1 MARPKRSQEE
11 KEQYVSLKGLKAE
24 GWTDK
29 LIQKFLQAPDKT
41 ATNPIFASAAPIK
54 LFLRT
59 RVQFVS
65 QTPEFLE
72 EKAKADVRKT
82 SARKA
87 VTTKKDALMAEIKK
101 LKIQVKI
108 LPFEK
113 VKSLAIDAY
122 NDHKAYISME
132 YGHDCEFASKKN
144 NDKNFL
150 DRIVVNFIRHEL
162 TSYDHSLEIIAG
174 KVGASLALAEI
185 RRKVYA
191 AIAQAYPVY
200 TEECKRQLERRRIL
214 VLD

>member
-1 MARPKRSQEE
+1 MPRPRKTQKE

-29 LIQKFLQAPDKT
+29 LIQKFLGNPDKT
-41 ATNPIFASAAPIK
+41 ARNPMFASAAPVK
-54 LFLRT
+54 LYSRT
-59 RVQFVS
+59 RVQSVS
-65 QTPEFLE
+65 QTPEFPE
-72 EKAKADVRKT
+72 EKQKAD
-82 SARKA
+82 ARKKGAQKA
-87 VTTKKDALMAEIKK
+87 VSTKKDALMAEIEK
-101 LKIQVKI
+101 LEIQVKI

-191 AIAQAYPVY
+191 AIAEAYPVY
-200 TEECKRQLERRRIL
+200 AEECKRQLERRKIL
-214 VLD
+214 AMD

>member
-11 KEQYVSLKGLKAE
+11 KELYVSMKGLKAE

-29 LIQKFLQAPDKT
+29 LIQKFLGEPDKT
-41 ATNPIFASAAPIK
+41 ARNPMFASAAPVK
-54 LFLRT
+54 LYNRT
-59 RVQFVS
+59 RVLSVS
-65 QTPEFLE
+65 QTKEFLE
-72 EKAKADVRKT
+72 EKQKADVRKE

-87 VTTKKDALMAEIKK
+87 VLTKKDALMSKIEQ
-101 LKIQVKI
+101 LEIQVKT
-108 LPFEK
+108 LPPEK

-200 TEECKRQLERRRIL
+200 AEECKRQLERRRIL
-214 VLD
+214 VVD